1 MKTQSHNGNGQH
13 VELPQQRRDL
23 GRENKAPL
31 NIHFKPEGIILA
43 RGEDCFFVPNEELL
57 QLDRMLTLR
66 ARSKGRDFEL

>member
-1 MKTQSHNGNGQH
+1 MNKINGNGQH
-13 VELPQQRRDL
+13 VELPRERVRDL

-31 NIHFKPEGIILA
+31 DIHFKPEGIILA

-66 ARSKGRDFEL
+66 ARSKARDLEL

>member
-1 MKTQSHNGNGQH
+1 MNRINGNHQT
-13 VELPQQRRDL
+13 VETQREHIRDL

-31 NIHFKPEGIILA
+31 NVHFKPEGIILS

-66 ARSKGRDFEL
+66 ARGKGRDFEL